1 MFLRGVLMT
10 FICKFETYL
19 WKRLKVSTVTHVNKD
34 NGKADVPTKMSAT
47 CTYIEENV

>member
-1 MFLRGVLMT
+1 
-10 FICKFETYL
+10 
-19 WKRLKVSTVTHVNKD
+19 VNKD